1 MRYARWREY
10 TEIRRN
16 CLDRDGAH
24 PVGSTSLLHVE
35 RARPSEVAV
44 SIHTK
49 SIGAVAE
56 LHPAVG
62 EGCR

>member
-1 MRYARWREY
+1 M
-10 TEIRRN
+10 
-16 CLDRDGAH
+16 CLDS
-24 PVGSTSLLHVE
+24 PVGFPYALRRSLHVE

-49 SIGAVAE
+49 SIGVVAE
-56 LHPAVG
+56 LHLAVG